1 MTKRSGFAEYSFC
14 NAAFHNFE
22 ETKKASAAI
31 ATDAFLN
38 VCPACSGSFANAYF
52 LLSLR
57 CFLSNDSVIFPT

>member
-1 MTKRSGFAEYSFC
+1 MVLWNIASTMSTFC
-14 NAAFHNFE
+14 DFE
-22 ETKKASAAI
+22 ETKKASVAI

-57 CFLSNDSVIFPT
+57 CFLSNDNVIFPT